1 MPLASFPWLLLHF
14 FPSTNGTHEW
24 HLSASLPVHPDLQDR
39 IIDRESATIF
49 IIMEFCENGDLAS
62 VIRKYKRSGKK
73 MEEHKI
79 WSILFQ
85 LTCALHECHNRKD
98 KILHRDIKVPL
109 ALLII
114 SLDH

>member
-1 MPLASFPWLLLHF
+1 
-14 FPSTNGTHEW
+14 
-24 HLSASLPVHPDLQDR
+24 
-39 IIDRESATIF
+39 
-49 IIMEFCENGDLAS
+49 MEFCENGDLAS

-98 KILHRDIKVPL
+98 KILHRDIKVPPSPLSLSSPAAVLSRCFNNVGGDANLRPARKPGQTRHL
-109 ALLII
+109 AA
-114 SLDH
+114 S